1 MTPPNR
7 EQDVRAERIPVFRTA
22 AEIALAVPAAVTW
35 YLAGYFP
42 ENSLVDL
49 ASKPKEG
56 KTTWLLA
63 ACRAILH
70 GDPFMGLP
78 TQKTPIMYLT
88 EQNETT
94 FRKALAR
101 VGLLECEGLAVLF
114 WKEAYGLPWPRL
126 MEHVRNEC
134 VRRGVKLLIVDTFH
148 QFAGL
153 EGDSENSAGATL
165 EAMRS
170 LQEVRDAG
178 ITVVTSR
185 HERKSG
191 GVVGEAA
198 RGSSAFA
205 GAVDVL
211 IVMRRTAGNNPRR
224 SGRVLTSISRFD
236 ETPEELVI
244 ELTPDG
250 YVAHGAD
257 QALALA
263 DAKAAILSRAPR
275 SEAEARTMDDLTEG
289 LRVAR
294 TTAQRAIESLGKEGQ
309 IVQVGKGVKGDP
321 IRYYVREIDSAQTPQ
336 PMGQKGAPWD
346 STLSSPVPATS

>member
-1 MTPPNR
+1 MPDQPR
-7 EQDVRAERIPVFRTA
+7 RVRCNLAILNAQPVG
-22 AEIALAVPAAVTW
+22 
-35 YLAGYFP
+35 GYFP

-56 KTTWLLA
+56 KTTWLLS

-70 GDPFMGLP
+70 GDPFMGLA
-78 TQKTPIMYLT
+78 TQKTPILYLT

-94 FRKALAR
+94 FRKALER
-101 VGLLECEGLAVLF
+101 VGLLESEELIVLF
-114 WKEAYGLPWPRL
+114 WKEAHGVPWARL
-126 MEHVRNEC
+126 MEYIKDEC
-134 VRRGVKLLIVDTFH
+134 ARRGVKLLIVDTFH

-165 EAMRS
+165 EALRS

-191 GVVGEAA
+191 GLVGEAA

-211 IVMRRTAGNNPRR
+211 IVMRRTAGNNQRKN
-224 SGRVLTSISRFD
+224 GRVLTSISRFD

-244 ELTPDG
+244 ELTQDG
-250 YVAHGAD
+250 FISHGQD

-275 SEAEARTMDDLTEG
+275 SEASALPVDELAHG
-289 LRVAR
+289 LGGAR
-294 TTAQRAIESLGKEGQ
+294 TTVQRAIESLGKEGQ
-309 IVQVGKGVKGDP
+309 IMQVGKGVKGDP
-321 IRYYVREIDSAQTPQ
+321 IRYYVREIDSAQTPDSI
-336 PMGQKGAPWD
+336 GQKD
-346 STLSSPVPATS
+346 SHSDSMQGLSA